1 MNDEPIFENAYVAMK
16 EVGNKWVAIVCVE
29 DKTNKTEPN
38 KNYNKARFA
47 TEFRYIDGSIV
58 GGVVAIFTYSMFSII
73 VIGADAVRHTN
84 DR

>member
-1 MNDEPIFENAYVAMK
+1 MIAKYFIGLAIIC
-16 EVGNKWVAIVCVE
+16 VAILLF
-29 DKTNKTEPN
+29 N
-38 KNYNKARFA
+38 FA